1 MTTSIEPHP
10 PVDTLVTRGGDRETV
25 ISDEASAAMLHESL
39 ETLLRLLERVSPG
52 MRASILLLDDDDVTM
67 RHGAAPSLPAA
78 YSRAIDGLHIGPEE
92 GSCGTAA
99 YLRTRVEVND
109 ISTDP
114 LWKKYKALAAQ
125 HGLAACWSTPIFDTM
140 GRVLGTFAM
149 YHDEPRAPTAADIQ
163 LTETAT
169 LLAKDII
176 KRGRAQAALRARTQA
191 VDLLSVALTES
202 EKRFRAMADA
212 IPAQVWTAR
221 PDGKLN
227 FVSKRTAAFFGVP
240 ASELIGTGWQNVV
253 HPDDVERVA
262 ARWKHS
268 LETGESYEIEFRV
281 RAADG
286 EYRWHLVRADAMRA
300 ADGKIVEWFGCS
312 TDIEEQKRLEKALEN
327 AP

>member
-1 MTTSIEPHP
+1 
-10 PVDTLVTRGGDRETV
+10 
-25 ISDEASAAMLHESL
+25 MLHESL
-39 ETLLRLLERVSPG
+39 ETLLRLIERVAPG
-52 MRASILLLDDDDVTM
+52 VRASILLLGDDDVTM
-67 RHGAAPSLPAA
+67 WHGAAPSLPAA
-78 YSRAIDGLHIGPEE
+78 YCNAIDGLRIGPEE

-99 YLRTRVEVND
+99 YLRNRVVVSD

-114 LWKKYKALAAQ
+114 LWKKYRALAAK

-149 YHDEPRAPTAADIQ
+149 YHDEPRAPTAADIE
-163 LTETAT
+163 LTATAT

-176 KRGRAQAALRARTQA
+176 KRGRAQTALQARTADAEQLA
-191 VDLLSVALTES
+191 VALSES

-221 PDGKLN
+221 PDGMLN
-227 FVSKRTAAFFGVP
+227 FVSSRTAAFFGVP
-240 ASELIGTGWQNVV
+240 ASDLIGTGWQNIV
-253 HPDDVERVA
+253 HPDDVERAA

-286 EYRWHLVRADAMRA
+286 QYRWHVVRADAMRT
-300 ADGKIVEWFGCS
+300 ADGKIVEWFGCT
-312 TDIEEQKRLEKALEN
+312 TDIEERKQLEKERDVALADAKE
-327 AP
+327 AR